1 MLGRLE
7 KITSYSHPFPGTGTI
22 VNQVL
27 FEYNESGLPSAEYQS
42 HSGAAD
48 VVSTPKVQYAY
59 DDTAESG
66 ELVKGLRPT
75 QLIYPNGRIV
85 RYEYAQNSSSS
96 GTGDDP
102 DDLLNRIKF
111 IADDDEGAV
120 GTHLAEYTRLG
131 LNSIV
136 QVDYTEPG
144 IRYDLAH
151 GSGDDPYAGLDGFGR
166 VVDLLWHNYNTSEDV
181 VRIKHGY
188 DRAGNR
194 LYRQDPVA
202 ASYGVDMDEAYTYDG
217 LYQLKTFTRG
227 ALNAQKTAIAAP
239 TFRQA
244 WDFDTTGNWTGFHE
258 DTDGDGHWDLDQTR
272 THNPA
277 NEITA
282 IDASIGDTWISPTH
296 DRNGNM
302 LRIRQPNDPTNQ
314 FTLKYD
320 AWNRLVK
327 VSDSESVIAE
337 YQYDARNF
345 RVLKHLHVDPDEL
358 PTSYSPL
365 PTPQTRHFYYNANW
379 QCLQDAAEEDAGLSP
394 HADREFVWGVRYID
408 DAILRNRDIS
418 NPAETTLDER
428 LYAMQDAHWTV
439 LALVDRNGYVE
450 ERYRCGS
457 FGAASVLGPSFRGR
471 SSSGLDWKTPVVH
484 YEELDRQW
492 HGRVA
497 GV

>member
-1 MLGRLE
+1 M
-7 KITSYSHPFPGTGTI
+7 
-22 VNQVL
+22 
-27 FEYNESGLPSAEYQS
+27 
-42 HSGAAD
+42 
-48 VVSTPKVQYAY
+48 VSTPKVQYAY
-59 DDTAESG
+59 DETLDAD

-136 QVDYTEPG
+136 QVDYTEPA

-151 GSGDDPYAGLDGFGR
+151 GSGEDPYDGLDRFGR
-166 VVDLLWHNYNTSEDV
+166 VVDLLWHNYNTAEDV

-194 LYRQDPVA
+194 LYREDPVA
-202 ASYGVDMDEAYTYDG
+202 ASHGVDMDEAYTYDG

-282 IDASIGDTWISPTH
+282 IDASVGDVWISPTH

-302 LRIRQPNDPTNQ
+302 LRIPQPNDPTKQ

-320 AWNRLVK
+320 AWNRLVR
-327 VSDSESVIAE
+327 VSDADTVIAE
-337 YQYDARNF
+337 YAYDARNF
-345 RVLKHLHVDPDEL
+345 RVLKRVCQSET
-358 PTSYSPL
+358 PTD
-365 PTPQTRHFYYNANW
+365 TRHFYYNEGW
-379 QCLQDAAEEDAGLSP
+379 QCLEERIGTSTSPDRHFIWGL
-394 HADREFVWGVRYID
+394 RYID
-408 DAILRNRDIS
+408 DLIVRDRQ
-418 NPAETTLDER
+418 TTTPLDTTFNER
-428 LYAMQDAHWTV
+428 LLYAGTRTSMSRACWTDP
-439 LALVDRNGYVE
+439 ATSWNGM
-450 ERYRCGS
+450 RTGLS
-457 FGAASVLGPSFRGR
+457 ADGL
-471 SSSGLDWKTPVVH
+471 SSSPAFSRAGLRPSSRTAIRTLAATGTQKRDSATTVRATIARSLGGLAPGIRSRSTMVVPGMH
-484 YEELDRQW
+484 T
-492 HGRVA
+492 
-497 GV
+497 